1 MARLN
6 TERQHELEP
15 RRIQYAKEA
24 IDKLGYVI
32 TYEDKTKLQFEFKGE
47 TVTLFPYSGWHSG
60 KSIKDG
66 RGIEKLI
73 EQIKIETT
81 H

>member
-6 TERQHELEP
+6 IERQEMLEP
-15 RRIQYAKEA
+15 ERIKFAKQQIA
-24 IDKLGYVI
+24 SLGFQI
-32 TYEDKTKLQFEFKGE
+32 TNEDATKIQFVFKGS

-60 KSIKDG
+60 KTITDG

-73 EQIKIETT
+73 KQISNQ
-81 H
+81 